1 MSSPGRA
8 PFRPTCAKRRQS
20 TALRSWQWW
29 RTVILPG
36 IFPYYIT
43 GALTASGGSWN
54 ASIVAEVAT
63 WGDTKLEAAGLGA
76 FIATATE
83 AGDYPRVVLGVAVMS
98 IFVVTINRL
107 LWRRLYRLA
116 NRRYRIDL

>member
-1 MSSPGRA
+1 MGRSSPH
-8 PFRPTCAKRRQS
+8 
-20 TALRSWQWW
+20 
-29 RTVILPG
+29 
-36 IFPYYIT
+36 
-43 GALTASGGSWN
+43 
-54 ASIVAEVAT
+54 
-63 WGDTKLEAAGLGA
+63 
-76 FIATATE
+76 ATE